1 VLRSLILS
9 VGLSIFGAHAVE
21 AVEYPFAY
29 QRLGFSPGLFGL
41 LLSLSGVGAIIGS
54 LCAQAVTRRLGV
66 GLTIGITGVL
76 LGVDLCGMAA
86 AIRLPAVAVIAAVM
100 FVMGLLDPVH
110 NLNQQSLRQAMTPDR
125 LQGRMNAAFRTVYW
139 GVWPLGNV
147 VGGYL
152 GSRVGLVPVIIGG
165 GVWTAAVS
173 AIVFFT
179 PLIRVGEHPTL
190 IEEA

>member
-1 VLRSLILS
+1 
-9 VGLSIFGAHAVE
+9 
-21 AVEYPFAY
+21 
-29 QRLGFSPGLFGL
+29 
-41 LLSLSGVGAIIGS
+41 
-54 LCAQAVTRRLGV
+54 
-66 GLTIGITGVL
+66 
-76 LGVDLCGMAA
+76 
-86 AIRLPAVAVIAAVM
+86 
-100 FVMGLLDPVH
+100 MGLLDPVH